1 MRSEAVDRI
10 FAAKKKKKRPT
21 SFFFLHCSSNVRT
34 KSRGFRQFYM
44 KTAESFFCV
53 YILSS
58 KHEEKLGG
66 LNEVMQTLD
75 TIKALQLQKVSKT
88 ILDNS
93 CCLFIFCNELI
104 QDLESSA
111 SGRTSLPQH
120 VCNPP
125 VTTQPYSPPLPS
137 N

>member
-10 FAAKKKKKRPT
+10 FAAKKKKKKRPT
-21 SFFFLHCSSNVRT
+21 WFFFLHCSSNVRT

-44 KTAESFFCV
+44 KTAESFFYV

-75 TIKALQLQKVSKT
+75 TIKALQL
-88 ILDNS
+88 
-93 CCLFIFCNELI
+93 
-104 QDLESSA
+104 
-111 SGRTSLPQH
+111 
-120 VCNPP
+120 
-125 VTTQPYSPPLPS
+125 
-137 N
+137 